1 VYDKV
6 YVNLQ
11 VNSYHDGLT
20 SDFDRSDTESLLVFD
35 KVVCHST
42 ILASIH
48 SQFGKILKLYNQFTF
63 QRRIR
68 FLYFHQR
75 GLRDDGS

>member
-1 VYDKV
+1 M

-20 SDFDRSDTESLLVFD
+20 SHFNPADTESLLIFD

-48 SQFGKILKLYNQFTF
+48 SQFGKSLKLYNQFIF
-63 QRRIR
+63 KGRIQ